1 MNYHKLTSSFF
12 ISSQIKISEVDS
24 LKENGFTDII
34 CNRPAH
40 ECSADERPEVIREAV
55 RNLGLNFFDNPLSNG
70 QLSLDTI
77 SNQRNDGIKTLAYC
91 TSGTRSAILWA
102 FSMAGELPTPKI
114 LECLVEAGFPM
125 PHLSDQ
131 INSLAENKPQ

>member
-24 LKENGFTDII
+24 LKENGFTDVI

-40 ECSADERPEVIREAV
+40 ECSADERPEVIRVAV
-55 RNLGLNFFDNPLSNG
+55 QNLGLNFFDNPLSNG

>member
-24 LKENGFTDII
+24 LKENGFTDVI

-102 FSMAGELPTPKI
+102 FSMAGELPTSKI

>member
-1 MNYHKLTSSFF
+1 MNYHKLTPSFF

-24 LKENGFTDII
+24 LKENGFTDVI

-55 RNLGLNFFDNPLSNG
+55 ENLGLNFFDNPLSNG

-77 SNQRNDGIKTLAYC
+77 SCQKSGGIKTLAYC

-102 FSMAGELPTPKI
+102 FSMAGEL
-114 LECLVEAGFPM
+114 LQFWQCLVEAGFPM

-131 INSLAENKPQ
+131 INSLAEDKSQ

>member
-24 LKENGFTDII
+24 LKENGFTDVI

-40 ECSADERPEVIREAV
+40 ECSADERPEVIRESV
-55 RNLGLNFFDNPLSNG
+55 QNLGLNFIDNPLSNG

>member
-12 ISSQIKISEVDS
+12 ISSQIKISEVDR
-24 LKENGFTDII
+24 LKENGFTDVI

-55 RNLGLNFFDNPLSNG
+55 QNLGLNFFDNPLSNG

>member
-24 LKENGFTDII
+24 LKENGFTDVI

-40 ECSADERPEVIREAV
+40 ECNADERPEVIREAV
-55 RNLGLNFFDNPLSNG
+55 QNLGLNFIDNPLSNG

>member
-24 LKENGFTDII
+24 LKENGFTDVI

-40 ECSADERPEVIREAV
+40 ECSADERPEVIRVAV
-55 RNLGLNFFDNPLSNG
+55 QNLGLNFFDNPLSNG

-131 INSLAENKPQ
+131 INSLAENKSQ

>member
-40 ECSADERPEVIREAV
+40 ECSADERREAV
-55 RNLGLNFFDNPLSNG
+55 QNLGLNFFDNPLSNG

>member
-77 SNQRNDGIKTLAYC
+77 SNQKNDGIKTLAYC

>member
-24 LKENGFTDII
+24 LKENGFTDVI

-40 ECSADERPEVIREAV
+40 ECNADERPEVIREAV
-55 RNLGLNFFDNPLSNG
+55 QNLGLNFFDNPLSNG

>member
-1 MNYHKLTSSFF
+1 MKYHKLTSSFF

-24 LKENGFTDII
+24 LKENGFTDVI

-55 RNLGLNFFDNPLSNG
+55 QNLGLNFFDNPLSNG

>member
-24 LKENGFTDII
+24 LKENGFTDVI

>member
-24 LKENGFTDII
+24 LKENGFTDVI

-40 ECSADERPEVIREAV
+40 ECSADERPEVV
-55 RNLGLNFFDNPLSNG
+55 QNLGLNFFDNPLSNG

>member
-24 LKENGFTDII
+24 LKENGFTDVI

-55 RNLGLNFFDNPLSNG
+55 QNLGLNFFDNPLSNG

>member
-24 LKENGFTDII
+24 LKENGFTDVI

-40 ECSADERPEVIREAV
+40 ECSAGERPEVIREAV
-55 RNLGLNFFDNPLSNG
+55 QNLGLNFIDNPLSNG

-102 FSMAGELPTPKI
+102 FSMAGELPTSKI

>member
-24 LKENGFTDII
+24 LKENGFTDVI

-40 ECSADERPEVIREAV
+40 ECNADERPEVIREAV
-55 RNLGLNFFDNPLSNG
+55 QNLGLNFFDNPLSNG

-102 FSMAGELPTPKI
+102 FSMAGELPTSKI

>member
-24 LKENGFTDII
+24 LKENGFTDVI

-40 ECSADERPEVIREAV
+40 ECNADERPEVIREAV
-55 RNLGLNFFDNPLSNG
+55 QNLGLNFFNNPLSNG

>member
-12 ISSQIKISEVDS
+12 ISSQIKISEVNS
-24 LKENGFTDII
+24 LKENGFTDVI

-40 ECSADERPEVIREAV
+40 ECNADERPEVIREAV
-55 RNLGLNFFDNPLSNG
+55 QNLGLNFFDNPLSNG

>member
-102 FSMAGELPTPKI
+102 FSMAGELPTSKI